1 MNPAHWPAPPRA
13 DADGLPPT
21 PSQLARWH
29 EQVEELSVGAI
40 RALSGEADLHYR
52 GRRLHRGR
60 QPLPLFGP
68 HLAPALEHGDDAGS
82 FRGAADGIA
91 LRLAHSD
98 AALHRSL
105 CPQPPVERL
114 LFELLEQLRC
124 ESLTDAALPGVAH
137 NLRHRFDAWSR
148 AYHRARLNETSRGL
162 LLYTVAQIC
171 RARVSGG
178 PVLEDTE
185 GLMES
190 TRAGIVPQLGP
201 DLAGLRRERHDQ
213 AAYARHALAIARAVA
228 AMLAHGAE
236 AAGQQAAAAE
246 EDDEEDNPAGFRLLM
261 DFEPPAG
268 EVGPLAQGGAARVVD
283 GAGEAYRVFTRV
295 YDREVA
301 ATALVR
307 ADALRELRER
317 LDARIARQAVQLP
330 WLVRAL
336 QALLARPRE
345 DGWHDGQEEGLLDGR
360 RLARL
365 VALPTERRLFR
376 AARQQPL
383 ADCAVTLLLDCSASM
398 KEHAEWTAMLADVLA
413 RALERIG
420 GRCEVLG
427 FTTGAWNGG
436 RAQRDWQ
443 RAGRPARPGRLNE
456 LCHMVFKDAATPWR
470 RARPGI
476 AALLKPDLFRE
487 GVDGEAL
494 QWAAGRLAAQEAE
507 RRILVVL
514 SDGCPMDGATR
525 LANDTHYLDRHL
537 QQVAQRIEQQ
547 GQIALYGV
555 GVGLDLSP
563 YYAAS
568 HVLDLAHAGAGN
580 AVFREVVG
588 VLGGRGRR

>member
-1 MNPAHWPAPPRA
+1 MTPRHWPELPRA
-13 DADGLPPT
+13 DAEGVPPT
-21 PSQLARWH
+21 PPQLARWH
-29 EQVEELSVGAI
+29 EQVEELSAGAI

-68 HLAPALEHGDDAGS
+68 HLAPALEQGDDAGS

-124 ESLTDAALPGVAH
+124 ESLADPAMPGVAR

-148 AYHRARLNETSRGL
+148 AYHHARLNETTRGM
-162 LLYTVAQIC
+162 LLYTVAQIS
-171 RARVSGG
+171 RSRVTGE
-178 PVLEDTE
+178 PVMEETEDLIE
-185 GLMES
+185 G
-190 TRAGIVPQLGP
+190 TRADLVPQLGT
-201 DLAGLRRERHDQ
+201 DLAGLRRQRRDQ
-213 AAYARHALAIARAVA
+213 AAYAQHALAIARAVA

-236 AAGQQAAAAE
+236 AAEQQAAE
-246 EDDEEDNPAGFRLLM
+246 REGEDEDSAAGFRVLM
-261 DFEPPAG
+261 DFDPPAG
-268 EVGPLAQGGAARVVD
+268 EAGRLAQAGDARVLE
-283 GAGEAYRVFTRV
+283 GASEGYRVFTRA

-307 ADALRELRER
+307 PDALRELRER

-336 QALLARPRE
+336 QALLARPHT

-376 AARQQPL
+376 AARTQPL

-420 GRCEVLG
+420 ARCEVLG

-443 RAGRPARPGRLNE
+443 RAGRPVQPGRLNE
-456 LCHMVFKDAATPWR
+456 LCHIVFKDAATPWR

-507 RRILVVL
+507 RRIMLVV

-525 LANDTHYLDRHL
+525 LANGTHMLDRHL

-547 GQIALYGV
+547 GQIALVGV

-588 VLGGRGRR
+588 VLGGRVRR

>member
-1 MNPAHWPAPPRA
+1 MTPRHWPAPPRA
-13 DADGLPPT
+13 DAAGLPPT
-21 PSQLARWH
+21 PPQLARWH
-29 EQVEELSVGAI
+29 EQVEELCVGAI

-68 HLAPALEHGDDAGS
+68 HLAPALERGDDAGS

-98 AALHRSL
+98 VALHRRL

-124 ESLTDAALPGVAH
+124 EALADPAMPGVAR

-148 AYHRARLNETSRGL
+148 AYHHARLNETTRGM
-162 LLYTVAQIC
+162 LLYTVAQIG
-171 RARVSGG
+171 RSRVTGE

-185 GLMES
+185 DLIEG
-190 TRAGIVPQLGP
+190 TRADLVPRLGT
-201 DLAGLRRERHDQ
+201 DLAGLRRHRRDQ
-213 AAYARHALAIARAVA
+213 AAYAVHALAIARAVA
-228 AMLAHGAE
+228 ALLAQG
-236 AAGQQAAAAE
+236 AAAAKEDAAGEGE
-246 EDDEEDNPAGFRLLM
+246 EDDGSSAFRVLM
-261 DFEPPAG
+261 DFDPPAAEAG
-268 EVGPLAQGGAARVVD
+268 RLAQAGEARVVE
-283 GAGEAYRVFTRV
+283 GEAQGYRVFTRAH
-295 YDREVA
+295 DREVA
-301 ATALVR
+301 ATTLVR
-307 ADALRELRER
+307 PEPLRELRER
-317 LDARIARQAVQLP
+317 LDARIAAQGVQLP

-376 AARQQPL
+376 AARSQPL

-420 GRCEVLG
+420 ARCEVLG

-456 LCHMVFKDAATPWR
+456 LCHIVFKDAATPWR
-470 RARPGI
+470 RARPGL

-494 QWAAGRLAAQEAE
+494 QWAAGRLAAQEAG
-507 RRILVVL
+507 RRILLVF

-525 LANDTHYLDRHL
+525 LANDAHYLDRHL

-547 GQIALYGV
+547 GRIALYGV

-588 VLGGRGRR
+588 VLGGRVRR

>member
-1 MNPAHWPAPPRA
+1 MTPRHWPEPPRT
-13 DADGLPPT
+13 DAAGVPPT
-21 PSQLARWH
+21 PPQLARWH
-29 EQVEELSVGAI
+29 EQVEELSAGAI
-40 RALSGEADLHYR
+40 RALSGQADLHYR

-68 HLAPALEHGDDAGS
+68 HLAPALEQGDDAGS

-98 AALHRSL
+98 AALHRRL

-124 ESLTDAALPGVAH
+124 ESLADPAMPGVAR

-148 AYHRARLNETSRGL
+148 AYHHARLNETTRGM
-162 LLYTVAQIC
+162 LLYTVAQIS
-171 RARVSGG
+171 RSRVTGE
-178 PVLEDTE
+178 PVMEETEDLIE
-185 GLMES
+185 G
-190 TRAGIVPQLGP
+190 TRAELMPQLGT
-201 DLAGLRRERHDQ
+201 DLAGLRRHRHDQ
-213 AAYARHALAIARAVA
+213 AAYAVHALAIARAVA
-228 AMLAHGAE
+228 ALLALGGAAE
-236 AAGQQAAAAE
+236 QEDAAGQGE
-246 EDDEEDNPAGFRLLM
+246 EDDSASAFRVLM
-261 DFEPPAG
+261 DFDPPAG
-268 EVGPLAQGGAARVVD
+268 EAGRLAQAGEARVVE
-283 GAGEAYRVFTRV
+283 GEAEGYRVFTRA

-307 ADALRELRER
+307 AEPLRALRER
-317 LDARIARQAVQLP
+317 LDARIARQGVQLP
-330 WLVRAL
+330 WLVRTL
-336 QALLARPRE
+336 QALLARLRD

-376 AARQQPL
+376 AARSQPL

-420 GRCEVLG
+420 VRCEVLG

-456 LCHMVFKDAATPWR
+456 LCHIVFKDAATPWR

-476 AALLKPDLFRE
+476 AALLRPDLFRE

-507 RRILVVL
+507 RRILLVV

-525 LANDTHYLDRHL
+525 LANGTHYLDRHL

-547 GQIALYGV
+547 GPIALVGV

-568 HVLDLAHAGAGN
+568 HVLDLAHAGSGN

-588 VLGGRGRR
+588 VLGGRVRR

>member
-1 MNPAHWPAPPRA
+1 MTPRHWPEPPRA
-13 DADGLPPT
+13 DAAGVPPT
-21 PSQLARWH
+21 PPQLARWH
-29 EQVEELSVGAI
+29 EQVEELSAGAI

-68 HLAPALEHGDDAGS
+68 HLAPALEQGDDAGS

-98 AALHRSL
+98 AVLHRRL

-124 ESLTDAALPGVAH
+124 ESLADPAMPGVVR

-148 AYHRARLNETSRGL
+148 AYHHARLNETTRGM
-162 LLYTVAQIC
+162 LLYTVTQIS
-171 RARVSGG
+171 RSRVTGE

-185 GLMES
+185 DLMEG
-190 TRAGIVPQLGP
+190 TRADLVPKLGT
-201 DLAGLRRERHDQ
+201 DLAGLRRHRREQ
-213 AAYARHALAIARAVA
+213 ATYAVHALAIARTVA
-228 AMLAHGAE
+228 ALLAQGGVADE
-236 AAGQQAAAAE
+236 EQAAGE
-246 EDDEEDNPAGFRLLM
+246 GEEEDNPAGFRVLM
-261 DFEPPAG
+261 DFDPPAG
-268 EVGPLAQGGAARVVD
+268 EAGRLAQ
-283 GAGEAYRVFTRV
+283 AGEARLVEGEAQAYCVFTRA

-301 ATALVR
+301 AAALVR
-307 ADALRELRER
+307 PDALRELRER
-317 LDARIARQAVQLP
+317 LDACIARQGVQLP

-365 VALPTERRLFR
+365 VAQPSERRLFR
-376 AARQQPL
+376 AARHQPL

-420 GRCEVLG
+420 ARCEVLG

-456 LCHMVFKDAATPWR
+456 LCHIVFKDAATPWR
-470 RARPGI
+470 RARPGL

-494 QWAAGRLAAQEAE
+494 QWAASRLAREEAE
-507 RRILVVL
+507 RRILLVF

-525 LANDTHYLDRHL
+525 LANDANYLDRHL
-537 QQVAQRIEQQ
+537 QQVAQHIEQQ
-547 GQIALYGV
+547 GRIALYGV

-588 VLGGRGRR
+588 VLGGRVRR